1 MESVCRGN
9 STEGSNPSLSA
20 IRLASG
26 SLMAGHFSGKMRQ
39 NTSLAVMYVLMYI
52 YSMSR
57 QYSIV
62 EARNSLP
69 RIVDQAE
76 AGAEVQ
82 LTRRGKP
89 VAAVVGLR
97 LLDELRGGRTDF
109 RAAYGAF
116 LDRYSLADVGLEP
129 DVFAG
134 REKGSGRK
142 VAL

>member
-1 MESVCRGN
+1 
-9 STEGSNPSLSA
+9 
-20 IRLASG
+20 
-26 SLMAGHFSGKMRQ
+26 
-39 NTSLAVMYVLMYI
+39 MYI
-52 YSMSR
+52 FMYSVVMSR

-69 RIVDQAE
+69 QIVDQAE

-97 LLDELRGGRTDF
+97 LLDQLRGGRTDF
-109 RAAYGAF
+109 RGAYRAF
-116 LDRYSLADVGLEP
+116 LDRYSLDDVGLEP
-129 DVFAG
+129 DFFAAA

-142 VAL
+142 VSV

>member
-1 MESVCRGN
+1 
-9 STEGSNPSLSA
+9 
-20 IRLASG
+20 
-26 SLMAGHFSGKMRQ
+26 
-39 NTSLAVMYVLMYI
+39 MYVLMYI
-52 YSMSR
+52 SGMSR

-76 AGAEVQ
+76 AGAEVH

-109 RAAYGAF
+109 RGAYRAF
-116 LDRYSLADVGLEP
+116 LGRYSLDAVGLEP
-129 DVFAG
+129 DFFASA
-134 REKGSGRK
+134 RAQGSGRT

>member
-1 MESVCRGN
+1 
-9 STEGSNPSLSA
+9 
-20 IRLASG
+20 
-26 SLMAGHFSGKMRQ
+26 
-39 NTSLAVMYVLMYI
+39 MYGLMYI
-52 YSMSR
+52 DGVSR

-89 VAAVVGLR
+89 VAVVVGLR
-97 LLDELRGGRTDF
+97 LLDQLRGGRTDF
-109 RAAYGAF
+109 RAAYRAF
-116 LDRYSLADVGLEP
+116 LDRYSLDDVGLEP
-129 DVFAG
+129 DCFTAA

-142 VAL
+142 VSL

>member
-1 MESVCRGN
+1 
-9 STEGSNPSLSA
+9 
-20 IRLASG
+20 
-26 SLMAGHFSGKMRQ
+26 
-39 NTSLAVMYVLMYI
+39 MYVYLYI
-52 YSMSR
+52 NDMSR

-69 RIVDQAE
+69 AIVDQAE

-89 VAAVVGLR
+89 VAVVVGLR

-109 RAAYGAF
+109 RGAYRAF
-116 LDRYSLADVGLEP
+116 LGLYSLDDVGLEP
-129 DVFAG
+129 DFFASA